1 MRLKGMIPIA
11 GLSLF
16 LGYLYKD
23 ISYYSEPPKQEYK
36 QEFMAELG
44 QFSESMKRSFP
55 RNAKPIGTINI
66 TLYVDAE
73 FKRNHDS
80 WLDPT
85 DNESWKMALED
96 SLEKA
101 ARRFYDD
108 FKISFTVDDVR
119 YWNPE
124 EGQWLLMYGVLGNLL
139 DMESE
144 SIGSIG
150 ITGMHMADRIAGISA
165 TTIENNRLELK
176 AVIRDVKQMIIPQY
190 ENVPL
195 ENLIQHELSHWFG
208 AQDSRGRL
216 SSVMDY
222 EYINEISEWDQANK
236 TRMNREI
243 QLILEYIELQKTLKT
258 EPK

>member
-1 MRLKGMIPIA
+1 MRLKGIIQIT
-11 GLSLF
+11 GLGLF

-36 QEFMAELG
+36 QEFMAELR

-55 RNAKPIGTINI
+55 RNAKPLGTINI

-85 DNESWKMALED
+85 DNESWKTALEG

-108 FKISFTVDDVR
+108 FEISFTVDDVR

-124 EGQWLLMYGVLGNLL
+124 EGQWPLMYGVLDNLFE
-139 DMESE
+139 MENE

-150 ITGMHMADRIAGISA
+150 ITGMHMADPIAGLSA
-165 TTIENNRLELK
+165 TTIEHNKLELK
-176 AVIRDVKQMIIPQY
+176 AVVRDIKQMVIPLY
-190 ENVPL
+190 
-195 ENLIQHELSHWFG
+195 
-208 AQDSRGRL
+208 
-216 SSVMDY
+216 
-222 EYINEISEWDQANK
+222 
-236 TRMNREI
+236 
-243 QLILEYIELQKTLKT
+243 
-258 EPK
+258 